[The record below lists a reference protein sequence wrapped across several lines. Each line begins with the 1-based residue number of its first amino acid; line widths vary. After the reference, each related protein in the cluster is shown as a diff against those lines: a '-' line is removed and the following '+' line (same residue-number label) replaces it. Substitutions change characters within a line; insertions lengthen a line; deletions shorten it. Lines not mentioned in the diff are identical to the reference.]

1 VALQIRRDA
10 RRYNA
15 GSPLIA
21 LPMLFVDI
29 ARALL
34 DILGSLLVGL
44 LLLRTWATAIGMPAR
59 NPLAHFARA
68 LTNWLVQPLARVVP
82 SRGRVEW
89 AALLAALVATVIIVA
104 VKVAVSGL
112 SIAWDLVL
120 IESVRQLLQWALTL
134 IIWVTLIYVVIS
146 WVNPLAPVAPALSM
160 LLRPLLEPIRRILPA
175 IGGIDLS
182 PMALL
187 IIVYLLQ
194 MIIGRIVL

>member
-1 VALQIRRDA
+1 
-10 RRYNA
+10 
-15 GSPLIA
+15 
-21 LPMLFVDI
+21 MLLVDI